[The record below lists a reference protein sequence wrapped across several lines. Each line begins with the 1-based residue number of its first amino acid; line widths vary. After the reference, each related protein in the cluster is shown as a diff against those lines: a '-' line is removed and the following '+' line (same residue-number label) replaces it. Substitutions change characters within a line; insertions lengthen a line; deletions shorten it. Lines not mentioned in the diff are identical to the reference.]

1 MEIKAR
7 YVLIG
12 LFTLVVIAGG
22 FAFIFWL
29 ETTGGLGKRT
39 SYEVRFHNT
48 VSGLLTGSPVLFD
61 GIRVGEVTGLKLVP
75 NEPKEID
82 VTIAVDANTPVR
94 ADTQA
99 SLDFQGLTGVAVV
112 TLTGGA
118 ADAPL
123 LKASAGRLPTL
134 TASETAGQT
143 MSEAAR
149 QAFTRIDKVL
159 AENSG
164 DLRTMVSN
172 LTSFSEALGKNS
184 GKVDAILGGLER
196 MTGGGKA
203 AGLVYYLSALPV
215 STEGLKPL
223 DKQLTVA
230 DPSALLTYESERIL
244 AQKDRNELEPLGNAR
259 WADTLT
265 KLIQSRIIQSFENT
279 GSLSEVSRPSEGG
292 APELQLATEIRKFQI
307 VPGPEIKAEAQIAAK
322 IISAD
327 GHIVAARIFDGS
339 APVKPAEES
348 SAAKALDKILS
359 LIPWTEASAEEA
371 GAAKALDE
379 AFGKVLSNLIP
390 WTADIVAGGGETPPA
405 APAAQPRRRGQAH
418 G

>member
-12 LFTLVVIAGG
+12 LFTLAAIVAG
-22 FAFIFWL
+22 FAFVYWL
-29 ETTGGLGKRT
+29 EITGGLGKRT

-48 VSGLLTGSPVLFD
+48 VSGLLAGSPVLFN

-94 ADTQA
+94 TDTQA
-99 SLDFQGLTGVAVV
+99 SLDFQGLTGAAVV
-112 TLTGGA
+112 TLTGGS

-123 LKASAGRLPTL
+123 LKAAPGQLPTL
-134 TASETAGQT
+134 IASETAGQT

-203 AGLVYYLSALPV
+203 AGLVYYLSALPA
-215 STEGLKPL
+215 STEGVKPL
-223 DKQLTVA
+223 DKPVTVA
-230 DPSALLTYESERIL
+230 DPSALLTYDSERVL
-244 AQKDRNELEPLGNAR
+244 AQQDGNELAPLGNAK

-265 KLIQSRIIQSFENT
+265 KLVQSRIVQSFENT
-279 GSLSEVSRPSEGG
+279 GSLNEVTRPSEAGT
-292 APELQLATEIRKFQI
+292 PELQLATEIRKFQI
-307 VPGPEIKAEAQIAAK
+307 ANTPERTAEVQISAK
-322 IISAD
+322 IIGAD
-327 GHIVAARIFDGS
+327 GHIAAARVFDGS
-339 APVKPAEES
+339 SPVKTAEEAD
-348 SAAKALDKILS
+348 AAKALN
-359 LIPWTEASAEEA
+359 
-371 GAAKALDE
+371 E

-390 WTADIVAGGGETPPA
+390 WTADGIAGGGEKPSPA
-405 APAAQPRRRGQAH
+405 PAQPRRRGQAR

>member
-12 LFTLVVIAGG
+12 LFTLATIVAG
-22 FAFIFWL
+22 FAFVYWL
-29 ETTGGLGKRT
+29 ETVGGLGKRA

-48 VSGLLTGSPVLFD
+48 VSGLLTGSAVLFD

-75 NEPKEID
+75 NEPKQID
-82 VTIAVDANTPVR
+82 VTIAVDADTPVR

-99 SLDFQGLTGVAVV
+99 SLDFQGLTGAAVV
-112 TLTGGA
+112 TLAGGS
-118 ADAPL
+118 ADAPA
-123 LKASAGRLPTL
+123 LKSPPGRLPLL
-134 TASETAGQT
+134 TAGETAGQT

-203 AGLVYYLSALPV
+203 GGLVYTLSALPG
-215 STEGLKPL
+215 SAEGTKPL
-223 DKQLTVA
+223 EKQLAVP
-230 DPSALLTYESERIL
+230 DPSALLSLDSDRVL
-244 AQKDRNELEPLGNAR
+244 AQAGANELAPLGNAR
-259 WADTLT
+259 WADSLS
-265 KLIQSRIIQSFENT
+265 KLVQSRIVQSFENN
-279 GSLSEVSRPSEGG
+279 GSLNEVSRPLEGG
-292 APELQLATEIRKFQI
+292 TPDYSLTSEIRKFQ
-307 VPGPEIKAEAQIAAK
+307 VVATPERKAEVEISAKVIA
-322 IISAD
+322 AD
-327 GHIVAARIFDGS
+327 GHIAAARVFNAS
-339 APVKPAEES
+339 APVKGAED
-348 SAAKALDKILS
+348 ADAVKGLN
-359 LIPWTEASAEEA
+359 
-371 GAAKALDE
+371 E
-379 AFGKVLSNLIP
+379 AFGQILSGLIP
-390 WTADIVAGGGETPPA
+390 WTADVVAGGGEKPSPA
-405 APAAQPRRRGQAH
+405 PTQPRRRGQAR

>member
-12 LFTLVVIAGG
+12 LFTLAVIAGG
-22 FAFIFWL
+22 FAFVYWL
-29 ETTGGLGKRT
+29 QTTGGLGKRT

-48 VSGLLTGSPVLFD
+48 VSGLLAGSPVLFD
-61 GIRVGEVTGLKLVP
+61 GIRVGEVTELNFVP

-82 VTIAVDANTPVR
+82 VTIAIDASTPVR

-112 TLTGGA
+112 TLTGGS
-118 ADAPL
+118 ADAPM
-123 LKASAGRLPTL
+123 LKAASGQLPKL
-134 TASETAGQT
+134 TAGETAGQT

-196 MTGGGKA
+196 MTGGGKV
-203 AGLVYYLSALPV
+203 AGLTYALGALRASA
-215 STEGLKPL
+215 EGAKPL
-223 DKQLTVA
+223 EKQLTVS
-230 DPSALLTYESERIL
+230 DPSALLSYDSDRVQ
-244 AQKDRNELEPLGNAR
+244 AQVSGNELAPLGNAR

-265 KLIQSRIIQSFENT
+265 KLVQSRIIQSFENT
-279 GSLSEVSRPSEGG
+279 GSLNEVTRPSEAGT
-292 APELQLATEIRKFQI
+292 PELQLTTEIRKFQI
-307 VPGPEIKAEAQIAAK
+307 VNAPEKTAEVQISAK
-322 IISAD
+322 IITAD
-327 GHIVAARIFDGS
+327 GHIEAARIFDGS
-339 APVKPAEES
+339 APVK
-348 SAAKALDKILS
+348 
-359 LIPWTEASAEEA
+359 TTEEA
-371 GAAKALDE
+371 DAAKALDE
-379 AFGKVLSNLIP
+379 AFGKVLSGLIP
-390 WTADIVAGGGETPPA
+390 WAAEVVAGGGEKPSP
-405 APAAQPRRRGQAH
+405 APAQPKRRGQAR

>member
-12 LFTLVVIAGG
+12 LFTLAAIVAG
-22 FAFIFWL
+22 FAFVYWL
-29 ETTGGLGKRT
+29 ETVGGLGKRT

-48 VSGLLTGSPVLFD
+48 VSGLLTGSPVLFN

-82 VTIAVDANTPVR
+82 VTIAVDASTPMR

-112 TLTGGA
+112 TLTGGS

-123 LKASAGRLPTL
+123 LKAVSGPLPTL
-134 TASETAGQT
+134 TASEAAGQT

-203 AGLVYYLSALPV
+203 AGLVYKLTALPA
-215 STEGLKPL
+215 STEGAKPL
-223 DKQLTVA
+223 EKQLTVP
-230 DPSALLTYESERIL
+230 DPSALLTYDSDRVL
-244 AQKDRNELEPLGNAR
+244 AEVDGNELAPVGNAK
-259 WADTLT
+259 WADSLA
-265 KLIQSRIIQSFENT
+265 KLVQSRIVQSFENT
-279 GSLSEVSRPSEGG
+279 GSLNEVSRPLEGG
-292 APELQLATEIRKFQI
+292 VPDYQLSTEIRKFQI
-307 VPGPEIKAEAQIAAK
+307 VPGPERTAEAQISAK
-322 IISAD
+322 IIAAD
-327 GHIVAARIFDGS
+327 GHIAAARIFDGS
-339 APVKPAEES
+339 APVK
-348 SAAKALDKILS
+348 
-359 LIPWTEASAEEA
+359 TAEEA
-371 GAAKALDE
+371 DAAKALDE
-379 AFGKVLSNLIP
+379 AFGKILSSLIP
-390 WTADIVAGGGETPPA
+390 WTADVLAGGGEKPSPA
-405 APAAQPRRRGQAH
+405 QAQPRKRGQAR

>member
-12 LFTLVVIAGG
+12 LFTLATLVAG
-22 FAFIFWL
+22 FAFVYWL

-48 VSGLLTGSPVLFD
+48 VSGLLAGSPVLFD

-75 NEPKEID
+75 KDPKEID
-82 VTIAVDANTPVR
+82 VTISIDANTPVR
-94 ADTQA
+94 SDTKA

-112 TLTGGA
+112 TLTGGSA
-118 ADAPL
+118 GAPPL
-123 LKASAGRLPTL
+123 EASAGQLPKL

-203 AGLVYYLSALPV
+203 AGLVYDLSALPA
-215 STEGLKPL
+215 STEEKRPL
-223 DKQLTVA
+223 EKQITVA
-230 DPSALLTYESERIL
+230 DPSALLTYDSERIL
-244 AQKDRNELEPLGNAR
+244 AQVDGNQLAPIGNAR
-259 WADTLT
+259 WADSLT
-265 KLIQSRIIQSFENT
+265 KLVQSRIIQSFENT
-279 GSLSEVSRPSEGG
+279 GSLNEVIRPSEGG
-292 APELQLATEIRKFQI
+292 APELQLTTEIRKFQI
-307 VPGPEIKAEAQIAAK
+307 VNAPERTAEVQIAAK
-322 IISAD
+322 VIAAD
-327 GHIVAARIFDGS
+327 GHIVAARIFDGG
-339 APVKPAEES
+339 APVKSTEDAD
-348 SAAKALDKILS
+348 AAKALN
-359 LIPWTEASAEEA
+359 
-371 GAAKALDE
+371 E
-379 AFGKVLSNLIP
+379 AFGKVLSALIP
-390 WTADIVAGGGETPPA
+390 WTSDVVAGGGEKSPPA
-405 APAAQPRRRGQAH
+405 PAQPKRRGQAR